1 MGKNSVT
8 YRKRSSVN
16 EFERKPLNK
25 YQLLIQRTVL
35 SKPKAILS
43 KEMMDAKLEKKK
55 KEKEKYA
62 EKRLL
67 LENKLAQNIKETN
80 NLKNLNKK
88 RKMIL

>member
-8 YRKRSSVN
+8 YKKRSSVN

-55 KEKEKYA
+55 R
-62 EKRLL
+62 KR
-67 LENKLAQNIKETN
+67 EVC
-80 NLKNLNKK
+80 
-88 RKMIL
+88 

>member
-1 MGKNSVT
+1 MT
-8 YRKRSSVN
+8 YKKRSSVN

-55 KEKEKYA
+55 K
-62 EKRLL
+62 KRSM
-67 LENKLAQNIKETN
+67 
-80 NLKNLNKK
+80 LK
-88 RKMIL
+88 RDFY

>member
-1 MGKNSVT
+1 MT
-8 YRKRSSVN
+8 YKKRSSVN

-25 YQLLIQRTVL
+25 YQLLIERTVL

-43 KEMMDAKLEKKK
+43 KEMMDAKLEKKE